1 LANKNNGG
9 HYCDDESTRIRAYT
23 RLAAGE
29 RTGGRDFVLSE
40 HDGYFPRLFPADD
53 FGRTFYNL
61 NTTHARATSAHRYAS
76 EGGLE
81 FLGLLVLGLIA
92 LEDALDVRAED
103 ALVRIELPQLL
114 VEPGVERVR
123 RDRHRSSGAF

>member
-1 LANKNNGG
+1 MTMNRPGYARIQDSLQ
-9 HYCDDESTRIRAYT
+9 ES
-23 RLAAGE
+23 GS
-29 RTGGRDFVLSE
+29 RDFILSE
-40 HDGYFPRLFPADD
+40 HDGYLRGCFQPADD

-61 NTTHARATSAHRYAS
+61 NTTHARATSAYRYAR

-103 ALVRIELPQLL
+103 ALVRVELPQLL
-114 VEPGVERVR
+114 VEPGVERIR
-123 RDRHRSSGAF
+123 RHRHRSSGAF